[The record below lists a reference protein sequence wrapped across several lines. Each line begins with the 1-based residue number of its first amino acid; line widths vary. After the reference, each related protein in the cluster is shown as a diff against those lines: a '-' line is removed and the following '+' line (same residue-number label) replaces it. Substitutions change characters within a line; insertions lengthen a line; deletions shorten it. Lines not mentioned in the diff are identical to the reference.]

1 VTEANNAA
9 YDEFDEERFIAVLK
23 AHRTLPAS
31 EIVQAVIKAVTEF
44 AAGAPQADDYHP
56 AWWRS
61 GYSAHRP
68 GSNQTA
74 GERNAPKTNVS
85 AST

>member
-1 VTEANNAA
+1 M
-9 YDEFDEERFIAVLK
+9 LK

-44 AAGAPQADDYHP
+44 AAARPQADDITR
-56 AWWRS
+56 WCGS
-61 GYSAHRP
+61 GYMLTTWFK
-68 GSNQTA
+68 SNCWA
-74 GERNAPKTNVS
+74 KRNAPKTNVS